1 MHSGMHNDAMARS
14 KKKVDLQVRGMP
26 AELRKTVAQKA
37 TRKGV
42 SMSKYVIE
50 TLEDD
55 VVRPATLEDW
65 FELVEELRGP
75 PRDRGFDP
83 AESVRAIRDAVEK
96 ASRP

>member
-1 MHSGMHNDAMARS
+1 MVKAA
-14 KKKVDLQVRGMP
+14 KKVDLQVRGMP
-26 AELRKTVAQKA
+26 LELRRTIAKKA

-65 FELVEELRGP
+65 FKLVDELRGP

-83 AESVRAIRDAVEK
+83 AESVRAIRDAIEK